1 MKILVSEKLSEHKY
15 KTPEG
20 YLICTDAILARTGK
34 QTYTKDE
41 VFGDGD
47 NTEIDIDRPYEQVMN
62 EKTIASFEN
71 KPVTFDHPEED
82 VNVGNYKD
90 YAIGYVRDVHQ
101 GKVNGQDVILG
112 NLVITDQDAIDVVES
127 GEHTDLSCGYDCD
140 IKDSGD
146 GNYFQSNIRGNHV
159 ALCKEGR
166 AGMARIVDSRV
177 DNENTKIIN
186 DAFNNGKLKD
196 FRIEDLIRL
205 VKERSEAVNSIRLG
219 NDGNTYFITVG
230 GFLNMDLNTGRG
242 AYLDVVYENK
252 DSHLQKRCLMI
263 PQASSWNEII
273 TAFNNWKNTLR
284 NINDSKIQDD
294 NRLVRMSK
302 SIESR
307 EFSSYFQI
315 SYVDKNGRLIAR
327 PDVFYNKAD
336 YDAIIAYAKK
346 IGKPIIYFTYS
357 PYIGD
362 SKVEDS
368 MYTYKLAKKKND
380 YDEYTIRAY
389 KNGKYDEAATYY
401 TDDWQDA
408 LDTLKMMAKREGLS
422 FRQQG
427 SIYVADSK
435 FEDMAVWQL
444 KPETNLDK
452 LSVAITNKDIE
463 SLKAMLGIINKDID
477 DYNKNFNRLSASDKL
492 MLKKRFGKLVDKMN
506 KLGVKT
512 HQLKTDSIGDSKSKG
527 MTLKDTMKILSIIRK
542 ISK

>member
-112 NLVITDQDAIDVVES
+112 NLVITDQDAIDAVES

-140 IKDSGD
+140 IKDTGD

-166 AGMARIVDSRV
+166 AGMARIVDSKA
-177 DNENTKIIN
+177 DSENTKIIN

-273 TAFNNWKNTLR
+273 TAFNNWKNALR
-284 NINDSKIQDD
+284 NTNDSKIKDD
-294 NRLVRMSK
+294 FDELIKNSVNDADK
-302 SIESR
+302 
-307 EFSSYFQI
+307 
-315 SYVDKNGRLIAR
+315 YV
-327 PDVFYNKAD
+327 
-336 YDAIIAYAKK
+336 
-346 IGKPIIYFTYS
+346 
-357 PYIGD
+357 
-362 SKVEDS
+362 
-368 MYTYKLAKKKND
+368 YKLAKKKND
-380 YDEYTIRAY
+380 YDEYTVRAY

-408 LDTLKMMAKREGLS
+408 LDTLKMMAKKEGLS

-435 FEDMAVWQL
+435 VEDMAVWQL

-463 SLKAMLGIINKDID
+463 SLKAMLGIVNKDID

-512 HQLKTDSIGDSKSKG
+512 HQLKTDSIEDSKSKG